1 MKIAILGVGA
11 VGTYYAKY
19 WQKEGHELIL
29 SYYRDQA
36 KLESFAATLGEN
48 VSWASPAEAVK
59 AAELILFC
67 PRFEHI
73 EDAAAKM
80 GDIHDKILID
90 ANNPFNPE
98 RTGLAQLPPE
108 QSAASLVAALFPNA
122 RHVKALHNLGIQTIL
137 DHKPRRL
144 AAFVAGDDAEAV
156 RIVMGLLSQADLD
169 PLATGAFAT
178 ARFSEFPGPLFGL
191 AFSREEAEA
200 ALSALGN

>member
-1 MKIAILGVGA
+1 MKIAIVGVGA
-11 VGTYYAKY
+11 VGSYYAEH
-19 WQKEGHELIL
+19 WQRAGHELIL

-36 KLESFAATLGEN
+36 KLEAFAANLGKN

-73 EDAAAKM
+73 DDAAAKM
-80 GDIHDKILID
+80 GDIQNKILID

-137 DHKPRRL
+137 EHKPRQL
-144 AAFVAGDDAEAV
+144 VGFVAGDDAEAV
-156 RIVMGLLSQADLD
+156 RIVMALLREAGLD
-169 PLATGAFAT
+169 PLATGAFST
-178 ARFSEFPGPLFGL
+178 ARLSEFPGSLFGL
-191 AFSREEAEA
+191 AFSRAEAEA
-200 ALSALGN
+200 ALSALSG